1 MSSDPKGKDVDLTGK
16 RQQAAVAD
24 DVSQFLQAAAN
35 IPVREPGKRRG
46 RLVFAMDATLSRA
59 PTWDHAMAIQAD
71 MFSET
76 AAIGGLDVQ
85 LIYFR
90 GQGECR
96 SSKWVSEGSGLLK
109 LMTSV
114 QVRGGLTQIG
124 RILSHALAE
133 NARQK
138 VDALIYIGDAV
149 EENPDALCAKAGEL
163 GLSGVKTFVFHEG
176 GDPLASQTLREIARL
191 TGGAYMPFNLASAGQ
206 LKRLLTAVAVYAAGG
221 RKALADLGKTGPS
234 DIKLLA
240 SQVK

>member
-1 MSSDPKGKDVDLTGK
+1 MTTDPKNKHVSSTVRD
-16 RQQAAVAD
+16 QQPAVSD
-24 DVSQFLQAAAN
+24 DVQKFLQTAADVPLKPA
-35 IPVREPGKRRG
+35 GSRG
-46 RLVFAMDATLSRA
+46 RLIFAMDATLSRA
-59 PTWDHAMAIQAD
+59 PSWDHAMAIQAD

-85 LIYFR
+85 LTYFR
-90 GQGECR
+90 GHGECR
-96 SSKWVSEGSGLLK
+96 TSKWVSGGTELLK

-124 RILSHALAE
+124 RVLSHAIAE
-133 NARQK
+133 TARQK
-138 VDALIYIGDAV
+138 VDALVYIGDAV

-163 GLSGVKTFVFHEG
+163 GLSGVKAFVFHEG
-176 GDPLASQTLREIARL
+176 GDPLAGQTLREIARL
-191 TGGAYMPFNLASAGQ
+191 TGGAYMPFDLTSAGQ

-221 RKALADLGKTGPS
+221 RKALADLGKTGGR